1 MQKDFHAR
9 ISKGCCSMKLIFPWF
24 LTGGGGGAHLWAPHS
39 LARSACV
46 SVEAAVLEIFTG
58 MPAC

>member
-1 MQKDFHAR
+1 
-9 ISKGCCSMKLIFPWF
+9 MKLIFPIFPWF